1 MQTSEGLKLGDDSA
15 VRSSVSKYYGETL
28 QATTDLKTSACCTA
42 KAPTAEV
49 RKILKELPED
59 ITSRYYGCGSPFPV
73 GLQGSGLRV
82 LDLGCGTGRDC
93 YVCAALVGE
102 KGFVTGID
110 MTDAQLAFA
119 NKHSAAWQQHLGYA
133 QPNMRYVKGAIEH
146 LEASGIAAGSV
157 DVIISNCVINL
168 SPDKP
173 AVLREAYRALADGG
187 EVYFSDVYCDRRLP
201 ADARTHEVLLGECLG
216 GALAINDFVRLCQQ
230 VGFTDPRVLE
240 ASPIDVHDPQLR
252 ELLGDAAFY
261 SVTFRLF
268 KLPGQLEAPP
278 QEDYGQTVTYNGSIP
293 GATDTYHLDSQHTFA
308 AGVPVHVSGNTAAM
322 MTGSW
327 LKPHFTVTGS
337 KAQHLGQFKPSSS
350 SGLVDGVSVAALATK
365 TGPAGA
371 CCPTKEPAQQQQQQQ
386 GGPCCPPA
394 PKSATGCCP
403 TPPAAAGTAGGGGGC
418 CAPKQQQSGGCCP
431 TPAAPAAASGNCAP
445 KSNDCCPPKQQPATS
460 CCPPKEQ
467 PKPAGGSNGSS
478 GGCCPPKPVS
488 CCPAPAAAAVSAP
501 AVNGSSGGC
510 CPPAKPAAG
519 CGSSGGGCC

>member
-1 MQTSEGLKLGDDSA
+1 
-15 VRSSVSKYYGETL
+15 
-28 QATTDLKTSACCTA
+28 
-42 KAPTAEV
+42 
-49 RKILKELPED
+49 
-59 ITSRYYGCGSPFPV
+59 
-73 GLQGSGLRV
+73 
-82 LDLGCGTGRDC
+82 
-93 YVCAALVGE
+93 VCAALVGE

-371 CCPTKEPAQQQQQQQ
+371 CCPTKEPAQQQQQQ